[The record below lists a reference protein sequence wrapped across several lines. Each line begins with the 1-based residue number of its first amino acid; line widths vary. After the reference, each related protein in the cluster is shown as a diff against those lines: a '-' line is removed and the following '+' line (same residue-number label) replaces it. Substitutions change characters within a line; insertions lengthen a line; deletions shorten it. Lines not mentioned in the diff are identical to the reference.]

1 MVKYVR
7 SLQGLT
13 ECPPNIWFYPF
24 KVQHGIVLQQ
34 YLYYFGY
41 TVYGQIAGLV
51 LKLKTGDV
59 EPHILPAQLSVV
71 VLRLVVVHH
80 KGADVVV
87 KGRRRLKAALLLM
100 LGDIGQ
106 DGRTLVAS
114 MISPVRNRFN
124 GWSFFPFI
132 CSWGR
137 HPVWTF
143 GKCHVFLFLWGL
155 GHLFCRGS
163 KTWDRGCMSDVTATT
178 WILKRLRPLGPWDWL
193 RHVVARASNGIHK
206 VHQFSA
212 STREFLH
219 CGSGKLNHFTSFYLK
234 PNNEFQDVPGF
245 LYFHIFSYWTYW
257 DDNDS
262 LMDGY

>member
-7 SLQGLT
+7 SPQGLT
-13 ECPPNIWFYPF
+13 ECPPNIWSYPF
-24 KVQHGIVLQQ
+24 KVQYGIVLQQ

-124 GWSFFPFI
+124 G
-132 CSWGR
+132 
-137 HPVWTF
+137 
-143 GKCHVFLFLWGL
+143 
-155 GHLFCRGS
+155 
-163 KTWDRGCMSDVTATT
+163 
-178 WILKRLRPLGPWDWL
+178 
-193 RHVVARASNGIHK
+193 
-206 VHQFSA
+206 
-212 STREFLH
+212 
-219 CGSGKLNHFTSFYLK
+219 
-234 PNNEFQDVPGF
+234 
-245 LYFHIFSYWTYW
+245 
-257 DDNDS
+257 
-262 LMDGY
+262 